1 MNKNNPQELYN
12 QSKNDFHKKR
22 KVINPKHQKR
32 KHIKQK
38 KPKNKEKLKA
48 KEKENIPNEIIE
60 DNNEINKSLN
70 QHKEKIEK
78 EKIEKNYHKV
88 QKDDKDITK
97 LKSEEMR
104 YFGKNINN
112 LSSLEQRINQYI
124 VNGSN
129 FKKLFS
135 NDNLVMNYNSTIL
148 PKNNSDIDEIFEL
161 LSIKY
166 VSNPQ
171 YVIEYRKDI
180 FLSLLKEEKN
190 NTPDYGLIKNIIEP
204 ETRLKYIL
212 FLIQVCD
219 KITNKEEI
227 HYLSINI
234 FDRVLIKYYQ
244 MNKIINEKI
253 LQLICFTSLFIA
265 YKYETGFYFL
275 IDDLINHTEDSLV
288 TKEQVLKF
296 EYEINSLLDFDYLI
310 VYPSDFLKHY
320 ELIDNIINKKIY
332 YFCLYLIDFIIS
344 DINLM
349 SYKKSLITAS
359 CYYIAKA
366 NLINVNNWT
375 NVFQFV
381 TGYRKDEVKD
391 LAIKIIKEM
400 KESKNSVIFR
410 CLKKKYSKEDYFN
423 VSDDIIKKK

>member
-1 MNKNNPQELYN
+1 MNKNIPQELYN
-12 QSKNDFHKKR
+12 HSKYDFHKKR
-22 KVINPKHQKR
+22 KVQNPKNQKR
-32 KHIKQK
+32 KYIKQK
-38 KPKNKEKLKA
+38 KPKNKER
-48 KEKENIPNEIIE
+48 EKENTPNEILE
-60 DNNEINKSLN
+60 ENNEINKLLN
-70 QHKEKIEK
+70 KQQEKKEK
-78 EKIEKNYHKV
+78 EKIDKNYKKE
-88 QKDDKDITK
+88 QQDNKDISK
-97 LKSEEMR
+97 LKNDEMR

-124 VNGSN
+124 INGSN
-129 FKKLFS
+129 FKKLFTNNNS
-135 NDNLVMNYNSTIL
+135 VMNYNSIIL
-148 PKNNSDIDEIFEL
+148 PKNNSEIDEIFEL

-180 FLSLLKEEKN
+180 FLTLLKEEKN
-190 NTPDYGLIKNIIEP
+190 NIPDYTLIKNIIEP

-253 LQLICFTSLFIA
+253 LQLICFTALFIA

-296 EYEINSLLDFDYLI
+296 EYEINSLLDFEYLV

-320 ELIDNIINKKIY
+320 ELIDSISNKKIY

-366 NLINVNNWT
+366 NLINVNNWS

-400 KESKNSVIFR
+400 KDSKNSVIFK
-410 CLKKKYSKEDYFN
+410 CLKKKYSKEEYYN

>member
-1 MNKNNPQELYN
+1 MNKNIPQELYN
-12 QSKNDFHKKR
+12 HSKYDFHKKR
-22 KVINPKHQKR
+22 KVQNPKNQKR
-32 KHIKQK
+32 KYIKQK
-38 KPKNKEKLKA
+38 KPKNKER
-48 KEKENIPNEIIE
+48 EKENTPNEIFE
-60 DNNEINKSLN
+60 ENNEINKLLN
-70 QHKEKIEK
+70 KHQEKKEK
-78 EKIEKNYHKV
+78 EKIDKNYKKE
-88 QKDDKDITK
+88 QQDNKDISK
-97 LKSEEMR
+97 LKNDEMR

-124 VNGSN
+124 INGNN
-129 FKKLFS
+129 FKKLFTNNNS
-135 NDNLVMNYNSTIL
+135 VMNYNSIIL
-148 PKNNSDIDEIFEL
+148 PKNNSEIDEIFEL

-180 FLSLLKEEKN
+180 FLTLLREEKN
-190 NTPDYGLIKNIIEP
+190 NIPDYTLIKNIIAP

-234 FDRVLIKYYQ
+234 FDRVLVKYYQ

-253 LQLICFTSLFIA
+253 LQLICFTALFIA

-296 EYEINSLLDFDYLI
+296 EYEINSLLDFEYLV

-320 ELIDNIINKKIY
+320 ELIDSISNKKIY

-366 NLINVNNWT
+366 NLINVNNWS

-400 KESKNSVIFR
+400 KDSKNSVIFK
-410 CLKKKYSKEDYFN
+410 CLKKKYSREEYYN

>member
-1 MNKNNPQELYN
+1 MNKNIPQELYN
-12 QSKNDFHKKR
+12 HSKYDFHKKR
-22 KVINPKHQKR
+22 KVQNPKNQKR
-32 KHIKQK
+32 KYIKQK
-38 KPKNKEKLKA
+38 KPKNKER
-48 KEKENIPNEIIE
+48 EKENTPNEILE
-60 DNNEINKSLN
+60 ENNEINKILN
-70 QHKEKIEK
+70 KHQEKKEK
-78 EKIEKNYHKV
+78 EKIDKNYKKE
-88 QKDDKDITK
+88 QQDNKDISK
-97 LKSEEMR
+97 LKNDEMR

-124 VNGSN
+124 INGNN
-129 FKKLFS
+129 FKKLFT
-135 NDNLVMNYNSTIL
+135 NNNLVMNYNSIIL
-148 PKNNSDIDEIFEL
+148 PKNNSEIDEIFEL

-180 FLSLLKEEKN
+180 FLTLLREEKN
-190 NTPDYGLIKNIIEP
+190 NIPDYTLIKNIIAP

-253 LQLICFTSLFIA
+253 LQLICFTALFIA

-296 EYEINSLLDFDYLI
+296 EYEINSLLDFEYLV

-320 ELIDNIINKKIY
+320 ELIDSISNKKIY

-366 NLINVNNWT
+366 NLINVNNWS

-400 KESKNSVIFR
+400 KDSKNSVIFK
-410 CLKKKYSKEDYFN
+410 CLKKKYSREEYYN

>member
-1 MNKNNPQELYN
+1 MDKNIPHALYN
-12 QSKNDFHKKR
+12 QSKHEYQKKR

-32 KHIKQK
+32 KNI
-38 KPKNKEKLKA
+38 KPKKNKNKD
-48 KEKENIPNEIIE
+48 KENNPNEIIE
-60 DNNEINKSLN
+60 EKSDINKSIN
-70 QHKEKIEK
+70 HQNPKKEKKDKNNHKE
-78 EKIEKNYHKV
+78 
-88 QKDDKDITK
+88 QQDDNKDITK
-97 LKSEEMR
+97 LKNDEMR

-112 LSSLEQRINQYI
+112 LSSLDQRTDQYI
-124 VNGSN
+124 VSGSN

-135 NDNLVMNYNSTIL
+135 NENLVMNYNSIISS
-148 PKNNSDIDEIFEL
+148 KNNSDFDEIFQL

-190 NTPDYGLIKNIIEP
+190 NTPDYTLLKNIITP

-244 MNKIINEKI
+244 KKKIINEAI

-275 IDDLINHTEDSLV
+275 IDELINHTEDSLV

-296 EYEINSLLDFDYLI
+296 ENEINSLLDFDYLI
-310 VYPSDFLKHY
+310 VYPSDFLKHFD
-320 ELIDNIINKKIY
+320 LIDNINNKKIY
-332 YFCLYLIDFIIS
+332 FFCLYLIDFILS
-344 DINLM
+344 NINLM

-366 NLINVNNWT
+366 NLININNWP

-381 TGYRKDEVKD
+381 TGYRKDEVKE

-400 KESKNSVIFR
+400 KDSKNSVIFR
-410 CLKKKYSKEDYFN
+410 CLKKKYSKQEYFY

>member
-1 MNKNNPQELYN
+1 MNKNIPQELYN
-12 QSKNDFHKKR
+12 HSKYDFHKKR
-22 KVINPKHQKR
+22 KVQNPKNQKR
-32 KHIKQK
+32 KYIKQK
-38 KPKNKEKLKA
+38 KPKNKER
-48 KEKENIPNEIIE
+48 EKENTPNEIFE
-60 DNNEINKSLN
+60 ENNEINKLLN
-70 QHKEKIEK
+70 KHQEKKEK
-78 EKIEKNYHKV
+78 EKIDKNYKKE
-88 QKDDKDITK
+88 QQDNKDISK
-97 LKSEEMR
+97 LKNDEMR

-124 VNGSN
+124 INGSN
-129 FKKLFS
+129 FKKLFT
-135 NDNLVMNYNSTIL
+135 NNNLVMNYNSIIL
-148 PKNNSDIDEIFEL
+148 PKNNSEIDEIFEL

-180 FLSLLKEEKN
+180 FLTLLREEKN
-190 NTPDYGLIKNIIEP
+190 NIPDYTLIKNIIAP

-253 LQLICFTSLFIA
+253 LQLICFTALFIA

-296 EYEINSLLDFDYLI
+296 EYEINSLLDFEYLV

-320 ELIDNIINKKIY
+320 ELIDSISNKKIY

-366 NLINVNNWT
+366 NLINVNNWS

-400 KESKNSVIFR
+400 KDSKNSVIFK
-410 CLKKKYSKEDYFN
+410 CLKKKYSREEYYN

>member
-1 MNKNNPQELYN
+1 MNKNIPQELYN
-12 QSKNDFHKKR
+12 HSKYDFHKKR
-22 KVINPKHQKR
+22 KIQNPKNQKR
-32 KHIKQK
+32 KYIKQK
-38 KPKNKEKLKA
+38 KPKNKER
-48 KEKENIPNEIIE
+48 EKENTPNEIFE
-60 DNNEINKSLN
+60 ENNEINKLFN
-70 QHKEKIEK
+70 KHQEKKEK
-78 EKIEKNYHKV
+78 EKIDKNYKKE
-88 QKDDKDITK
+88 QQDNKDISK
-97 LKSEEMR
+97 LKNDEMR

-124 VNGSN
+124 INGNN
-129 FKKLFS
+129 FKKLFT
-135 NDNLVMNYNSTIL
+135 NNNLVMNYNSIIL
-148 PKNNSDIDEIFEL
+148 PKNNSEIDEIFEL

-180 FLSLLKEEKN
+180 FLTLLREEKN
-190 NTPDYGLIKNIIEP
+190 NIPDYTLIKNIIAP

-234 FDRVLIKYYQ
+234 FDRVLVKYYQ

-253 LQLICFTSLFIA
+253 LQLICFTALFIA

-296 EYEINSLLDFDYLI
+296 EYEINSLLDFEYLV

-320 ELIDNIINKKIY
+320 ELIDSISNKKIY

-349 SYKKSLITAS
+349 SYKKSLLTAS

-366 NLINVNNWT
+366 NLINVNNWS

-400 KESKNSVIFR
+400 KDSKNSVIFK
-410 CLKKKYSKEDYFN
+410 CLKKKYSREEYYN

>member
-1 MNKNNPQELYN
+1 MNKNIPQELYN
-12 QSKNDFHKKR
+12 HSKYDFHKKR
-22 KVINPKHQKR
+22 KVQNPKNQKR

-38 KPKNKEKLKA
+38 KPKNKER
-48 KEKENIPNEIIE
+48 EKENTPNEIFE
-60 DNNEINKSLN
+60 ENNEINKLLN
-70 QHKEKIEK
+70 KHQEKKEK
-78 EKIEKNYHKV
+78 EKIDKNYKKE
-88 QKDDKDITK
+88 QQDNKDISK
-97 LKSEEMR
+97 LKNDEMR

-124 VNGSN
+124 INGSN
-129 FKKLFS
+129 FKKLFT
-135 NDNLVMNYNSTIL
+135 NNNLVMNYNSIIL
-148 PKNNSDIDEIFEL
+148 PKNNSEIDEIFEL

-180 FLSLLKEEKN
+180 FLTLLREEKN
-190 NTPDYGLIKNIIEP
+190 NIPDYTLIKNIIAP

-253 LQLICFTSLFIA
+253 LQLICFTALFIA
-265 YKYETGFYFL
+265 YKYETCFYFL

-296 EYEINSLLDFDYLI
+296 EYEINSLLDFEYLV

-320 ELIDNIINKKIY
+320 ELIDSISNKKIY

-366 NLINVNNWT
+366 NLINVNNWS

-400 KESKNSVIFR
+400 KDSKNSVIFK
-410 CLKKKYSKEDYFN
+410 CLKKKYSREEYYN

>member
-1 MNKNNPQELYN
+1 MNKNIPQELYN
-12 QSKNDFHKKR
+12 HSKYDFHKKR
-22 KVINPKHQKR
+22 KVQNPKNQKR
-32 KHIKQK
+32 KYIKQK
-38 KPKNKEKLKA
+38 KPKNKER
-48 KEKENIPNEIIE
+48 EKENTPNEILE
-60 DNNEINKSLN
+60 ENNEINKLLN
-70 QHKEKIEK
+70 KHQEKKEK
-78 EKIEKNYHKV
+78 EKIDKNYKKE
-88 QKDDKDITK
+88 QQDNKDISK
-97 LKSEEMR
+97 LKNDEMR

-124 VNGSN
+124 INGSN
-129 FKKLFS
+129 FKKLFT
-135 NDNLVMNYNSTIL
+135 NNNLVMNYNSIIL
-148 PKNNSDIDEIFEL
+148 PKNNSEIDEIFEL

-180 FLSLLKEEKN
+180 FLTLLREEKN
-190 NTPDYGLIKNIIEP
+190 NIPDYTLIKNIIAP

-253 LQLICFTSLFIA
+253 LQLICFTALFIA

-296 EYEINSLLDFDYLI
+296 EYEINSLLDFEYLV

-320 ELIDNIINKKIY
+320 ELIDSISNKKIY

-366 NLINVNNWT
+366 NLINVNNWS

-400 KESKNSVIFR
+400 KDSKNSVIFK
-410 CLKKKYSKEDYFN
+410 CLKKKYSREEYYN

>member
-1 MNKNNPQELYN
+1 MNKNIPQALYN
-12 QSKNDFHKKR
+12 QSKYDLHKKR
-22 KVINPKHQKR
+22 KVQNPKNQKR
-32 KHIKQK
+32 KCIKQK
-38 KPKNKEKLKA
+38 KQKNKEK
-48 KEKENIPNEIIE
+48 EKENTQNEIFE
-60 DNNEINKSLN
+60 ENNEINKSLN
-70 QHKEKIEK
+70 KSQERKEK
-78 EKIEKNYHKV
+78 EKIEKNYNKV
-88 QKDDKDITK
+88 QQNNKDISK
-97 LKSEEMR
+97 LKNEEMR

-124 VNGSN
+124 INGSN
-129 FKKLFS
+129 FKKLFTK
-135 NDNLVMNYNSTIL
+135 DNLVMNYNSIIL
-148 PKNNSDIDEIFEL
+148 PKNNSEIDEIFEL

-190 NTPDYGLIKNIIEP
+190 NIPDYTLLKNVITP
-204 ETRLKYIL
+204 EIRLKYIL

-244 MNKIINEKI
+244 MNKLINEKI
-253 LQLICFTSLFIA
+253 LQLICFTALFIA

-296 EYEINSLLDFDYLI
+296 EYEINSLLDFNYLV
-310 VYPSDFLKHY
+310 VYPSHFLQHY
-320 ELIDNIINKKIY
+320 ELIDNISNKKIY

-349 SYKKSLITAS
+349 SYKNSLITAS

-366 NLINVNNWT
+366 NLINVNNWP

-400 KESKNSVIFR
+400 KDSKNSVIFR
-410 CLKKKYSKEDYFN
+410 CLKKKYSKEEYYN

>member
-1 MNKNNPQELYN
+1 MNKNIPQELYN
-12 QSKNDFHKKR
+12 HSKYDFHKKR
-22 KVINPKHQKR
+22 KVQNPKNQKR
-32 KHIKQK
+32 KYIKQK
-38 KPKNKEKLKA
+38 KPKNKER
-48 KEKENIPNEIIE
+48 EKENTPNEILE
-60 DNNEINKSLN
+60 ENNEINKLLN
-70 QHKEKIEK
+70 KHQEKKEK
-78 EKIEKNYHKV
+78 EKIDKNYKKE
-88 QKDDKDITK
+88 QQDNKDISK
-97 LKSEEMR
+97 LKNDEMR

-124 VNGSN
+124 INGSN
-129 FKKLFS
+129 FKKLFTNNNS
-135 NDNLVMNYNSTIL
+135 VMNYNSIIL
-148 PKNNSDIDEIFEL
+148 PKNNSEIDEIFEL

-180 FLSLLKEEKN
+180 FLTLLREEKN
-190 NTPDYGLIKNIIEP
+190 NIPDYTLIKNIIAP

-253 LQLICFTSLFIA
+253 LQLICFTALFIA

-296 EYEINSLLDFDYLI
+296 EYEINSLLDFEYLV

-320 ELIDNIINKKIY
+320 ELIDSISNKKIY

-366 NLINVNNWT
+366 NLINVNNWS

-400 KESKNSVIFR
+400 KDSKNSVIFK
-410 CLKKKYSKEDYFN
+410 CLKKKYSREEYYN

>member
-1 MNKNNPQELYN
+1 MNKNIPQELYN
-12 QSKNDFHKKR
+12 HSKYDFHKKR
-22 KVINPKHQKR
+22 KVQNPKNQKR
-32 KHIKQK
+32 KYIKQK
-38 KPKNKEKLKA
+38 KPKNKER
-48 KEKENIPNEIIE
+48 EKENTPNEILE
-60 DNNEINKSLN
+60 ENNEINKLLN
-70 QHKEKIEK
+70 KHQEKKEK
-78 EKIEKNYHKV
+78 EKIDKNYKKE
-88 QKDDKDITK
+88 QQDNKDISK
-97 LKSEEMR
+97 LKNDEMR

-124 VNGSN
+124 INGNN
-129 FKKLFS
+129 FKKLFTNNNS
-135 NDNLVMNYNSTIL
+135 VMNYNSIIL
-148 PKNNSDIDEIFEL
+148 PKNNSEIDEIFEL

-180 FLSLLKEEKN
+180 FLTLLREEKN
-190 NTPDYGLIKNIIEP
+190 NIPDYTLIKNIIAP

-253 LQLICFTSLFIA
+253 LQLICFTALFIA

-296 EYEINSLLDFDYLI
+296 EYEINSLLDFEYLV

-320 ELIDNIINKKIY
+320 ELIDSISNKKIY

-366 NLINVNNWT
+366 NLINVNNWS

-400 KESKNSVIFR
+400 KDSKNSVIFK
-410 CLKKKYSKEDYFN
+410 CLKKKYSREEYYN

>member
-1 MNKNNPQELYN
+1 MNKNIPQELYN
-12 QSKNDFHKKR
+12 HSKYDFHKKR
-22 KVINPKHQKR
+22 KVQNPKNQKR
-32 KHIKQK
+32 KYIKQK
-38 KPKNKEKLKA
+38 KPKNKER
-48 KEKENIPNEIIE
+48 EKENTPNEIFE
-60 DNNEINKSLN
+60 ENNEINKLLN
-70 QHKEKIEK
+70 KHQEKKEK
-78 EKIEKNYHKV
+78 EKIDKNYKKE
-88 QKDDKDITK
+88 QQDNKDISK
-97 LKSEEMR
+97 LKNDEMR

-124 VNGSN
+124 INGSN
-129 FKKLFS
+129 FKKLFT
-135 NDNLVMNYNSTIL
+135 NNNLVMNYNSIIL
-148 PKNNSDIDEIFEL
+148 PKNNSEIDEIFEL

-166 VSNPQ
+166 VLNPQ

-180 FLSLLKEEKN
+180 FLTLLREEKN
-190 NTPDYGLIKNIIEP
+190 NIPDYTLIKNIIAP

-234 FDRVLIKYYQ
+234 FDRVLVKYYQ

-253 LQLICFTSLFIA
+253 LQLICFTALFIA

-296 EYEINSLLDFDYLI
+296 EYEINSLLDFEYLV

-320 ELIDNIINKKIY
+320 ELIDSISNKKIY

-366 NLINVNNWT
+366 NLINVNNWS

-400 KESKNSVIFR
+400 KDSKNSVIFK
-410 CLKKKYSKEDYFN
+410 CLKKKYSREEYYN

>member
-1 MNKNNPQELYN
+1 MNKNIPQELYN
-12 QSKNDFHKKR
+12 HSKYDFHKKR
-22 KVINPKHQKR
+22 KVQNPKNQKR
-32 KHIKQK
+32 KYIKQK
-38 KPKNKEKLKA
+38 KPKNKER
-48 KEKENIPNEIIE
+48 EKENTQNEIFE
-60 DNNEINKSLN
+60 ENNEINKLLN
-70 QHKEKIEK
+70 KHQEKKEK
-78 EKIEKNYHKV
+78 EKIDKNYKKE
-88 QKDDKDITK
+88 QQDNKDISK
-97 LKSEEMR
+97 LKNDEMR

-124 VNGSN
+124 INGNN
-129 FKKLFS
+129 FKKLFTNNNS
-135 NDNLVMNYNSTIL
+135 VMNYNSIIL
-148 PKNNSDIDEIFEL
+148 PKNNSEIDEIFEL

-180 FLSLLKEEKN
+180 FLTLLREEKN
-190 NTPDYGLIKNIIEP
+190 NIPDYTLIKNIIAP

-253 LQLICFTSLFIA
+253 LQLICFTALFIA

-296 EYEINSLLDFDYLI
+296 EYEINSLLDFEYLV

-320 ELIDNIINKKIY
+320 ELIDSISNKKIY

-366 NLINVNNWT
+366 NLINVNNWS

-400 KESKNSVIFR
+400 KDSKNSVIFK
-410 CLKKKYSKEDYFN
+410 CLKKKYSREEYYN

>member
-1 MNKNNPQELYN
+1 MNKNIPQELYN
-12 QSKNDFHKKR
+12 HSKYDFHKKR
-22 KVINPKHQKR
+22 KIQNPKNQKR
-32 KHIKQK
+32 KYIKQK
-38 KPKNKEKLKA
+38 KPKNKER
-48 KEKENIPNEIIE
+48 EKENTPNEIFE
-60 DNNEINKSLN
+60 ENNEINKLLN
-70 QHKEKIEK
+70 KHQEKKEK
-78 EKIEKNYHKV
+78 EKIDKNYKKE
-88 QKDDKDITK
+88 QQDNKDISK
-97 LKSEEMR
+97 LKNDEMR

-124 VNGSN
+124 INGSN
-129 FKKLFS
+129 FKKLFTNNNS
-135 NDNLVMNYNSTIL
+135 VMNYNSIIL
-148 PKNNSDIDEIFEL
+148 PKNNSEIDEIFEL

-180 FLSLLKEEKN
+180 FLTLLREEKN
-190 NTPDYGLIKNIIEP
+190 NIPDYTLIKNIIAP

-253 LQLICFTSLFIA
+253 LQLICFTALFIA

-296 EYEINSLLDFDYLI
+296 EYEINSLLDFEYLV

-320 ELIDNIINKKIY
+320 ELIDSISNKKIY

-366 NLINVNNWT
+366 NLINVNNWS

-400 KESKNSVIFR
+400 KDSKNSVIFK
-410 CLKKKYSKEDYFN
+410 CLKKKYSREEYYN

>member
-1 MNKNNPQELYN
+1 MNKNIPQELYN
-12 QSKNDFHKKR
+12 HSKYDFHKKR
-22 KVINPKHQKR
+22 KVQNPKNQKR
-32 KHIKQK
+32 KYIKQK
-38 KPKNKEKLKA
+38 KPKNKER
-48 KEKENIPNEIIE
+48 EKENTPNEILE
-60 DNNEINKSLN
+60 ENNEINKLLN
-70 QHKEKIEK
+70 KHQEKKEK
-78 EKIEKNYHKV
+78 EKIDKNYKKE
-88 QKDDKDITK
+88 QQDNKDISK
-97 LKSEEMR
+97 LKNDEMR

-124 VNGSN
+124 INGNN
-129 FKKLFS
+129 FKKLFT
-135 NDNLVMNYNSTIL
+135 NNNLVMNYNSIIL
-148 PKNNSDIDEIFEL
+148 PKNNSEIDEIFEL

-180 FLSLLKEEKN
+180 FLTLLREEKN
-190 NTPDYGLIKNIIEP
+190 NIPDYTLIKNIIAP

-253 LQLICFTSLFIA
+253 LQLICFTALFIA

-296 EYEINSLLDFDYLI
+296 EYEINSLLDFEYLV

-320 ELIDNIINKKIY
+320 ELIDSISNKKIY

-366 NLINVNNWT
+366 NLINVNNWS

-400 KESKNSVIFR
+400 KDSKNSVIFKKK
-410 CLKKKYSKEDYFN
+410 KKKYSKEEYYN
-423 VSDDIIKKK
+423 VSDDIIKKNKYT

>member
-1 MNKNNPQELYN
+1 MNKNIPQELYN
-12 QSKNDFHKKR
+12 HSKYDFHKKR
-22 KVINPKHQKR
+22 KVQNPKNQKR
-32 KHIKQK
+32 KYIKQK
-38 KPKNKEKLKA
+38 KPKNKER
-48 KEKENIPNEIIE
+48 EKENTPNEIFE
-60 DNNEINKSLN
+60 ENNEINKLLN
-70 QHKEKIEK
+70 KHQEKKEK
-78 EKIEKNYHKV
+78 EKIDKNYKKE
-88 QKDDKDITK
+88 QQDNKDISK
-97 LKSEEMR
+97 LKNDEMR

-124 VNGSN
+124 INGNN
-129 FKKLFS
+129 FKKLFT
-135 NDNLVMNYNSTIL
+135 NNNLVMNYNSIIL
-148 PKNNSDIDEIFEL
+148 PKNNSEIDEIFEL

-180 FLSLLKEEKN
+180 FLTFLREEKN
-190 NTPDYGLIKNIIEP
+190 NIPDYTLIKNIIAP

-253 LQLICFTSLFIA
+253 LQLICFTALFIA

-296 EYEINSLLDFDYLI
+296 EYEINSLLDFEYLV

-320 ELIDNIINKKIY
+320 ELIDSISNKKIY

-366 NLINVNNWT
+366 NLINVNNWS

-400 KESKNSVIFR
+400 KDSKNSVIFK
-410 CLKKKYSKEDYFN
+410 CLKKKYSREEYYN

>member
-1 MNKNNPQELYN
+1 MNKNIPQELYN
-12 QSKNDFHKKR
+12 HSKYDFHKKR
-22 KVINPKHQKR
+22 KVQNPKNQKR
-32 KHIKQK
+32 KYIKQK
-38 KPKNKEKLKA
+38 KPKNKER
-48 KEKENIPNEIIE
+48 EKENTPNEILE
-60 DNNEINKSLN
+60 ENNEINKLLN
-70 QHKEKIEK
+70 KHQEKKEK
-78 EKIEKNYHKV
+78 EKIDKNYKKE
-88 QKDDKDITK
+88 QQDNKDISK
-97 LKSEEMR
+97 LKNDEMR

-124 VNGSN
+124 INGNN
-129 FKKLFS
+129 FKKLFT
-135 NDNLVMNYNSTIL
+135 NNNLVMNYNSIIL
-148 PKNNSDIDEIFEL
+148 PKNNSEIDEIFEL

-180 FLSLLKEEKN
+180 FLTLLREEKN
-190 NTPDYGLIKNIIEP
+190 NIPDYTLIKNIIAP

-253 LQLICFTSLFIA
+253 LQLICFTALFIA

-296 EYEINSLLDFDYLI
+296 EYEINSLLDFEYLV

-320 ELIDNIINKKIY
+320 ELIDSISNKKIY

-366 NLINVNNWT
+366 NLINVNNWS

-400 KESKNSVIFR
+400 KDSKNSVIFK
-410 CLKKKYSKEDYFN
+410 CLKKKYSREEYYN

>member
-12 QSKNDFHKKR
+12 QSKYDFHKKR

-38 KPKNKEKLKA
+38 KPKNKEKVKA

-60 DNNEINKSLN
+60 NNNEINKSLN
-70 QHKEKIEK
+70 HHPEKKEK
-78 EKIEKNYHKV
+78 EKIEKNYHKA
-88 QKDDKDITK
+88 QKDDKDISK

-135 NDNLVMNYNSTIL
+135 NDNLVMNYNSAIL

-190 NTPDYGLIKNIIEP
+190 NTPDYALIKNIIEP
-204 ETRLKYIL
+204 ERRLKYIL

-234 FDRVLIKYYQ
+234 FDRVLMKYYQ

-320 ELIDNIINKKIY
+320 ELIDNITNKKIY

>member
-1 MNKNNPQELYN
+1 MNKNIPQELYN
-12 QSKNDFHKKR
+12 HSKYDFHKKR
-22 KVINPKHQKR
+22 KVQNPKNQKR
-32 KHIKQK
+32 KYIKQK
-38 KPKNKEKLKA
+38 KPKNKER
-48 KEKENIPNEIIE
+48 EKENTPNEIFE
-60 DNNEINKSLN
+60 ENNEINKLLN
-70 QHKEKIEK
+70 KHQEKKEK
-78 EKIEKNYHKV
+78 EKIDKNYKKE
-88 QKDDKDITK
+88 QQDNKDISK
-97 LKSEEMR
+97 LKNDEMR

-124 VNGSN
+124 INGSN
-129 FKKLFS
+129 FKKLFT
-135 NDNLVMNYNSTIL
+135 NNNLVMNYNSIIL
-148 PKNNSDIDEIFEL
+148 PKNNSEIDEIFEL

-180 FLSLLKEEKN
+180 FLTLLREEKN
-190 NTPDYGLIKNIIEP
+190 NIPDYTLIKNIIAP

-253 LQLICFTSLFIA
+253 LQLICFTALFIA

-296 EYEINSLLDFDYLI
+296 EYEINSLLDFEYLV

-320 ELIDNIINKKIY
+320 ELIDSISNKKIY

-366 NLINVNNWT
+366 NLINVNNWS

-400 KESKNSVIFR
+400 KDSKNSVIFK
-410 CLKKKYSKEDYFN
+410 CLKKKYSKEEYYN

>member
-1 MNKNNPQELYN
+1 MNKNIPQELYN
-12 QSKNDFHKKR
+12 HSKYDFHKKR
-22 KVINPKHQKR
+22 KVQNPKNQKR
-32 KHIKQK
+32 KYIKQK
-38 KPKNKEKLKA
+38 KPKNKER
-48 KEKENIPNEIIE
+48 EKENTPNEIFE
-60 DNNEINKSLN
+60 ENNEINKLLN
-70 QHKEKIEK
+70 KHQEKKEK
-78 EKIEKNYHKV
+78 EKIDKNYKKE
-88 QKDDKDITK
+88 QQDNKDISK
-97 LKSEEMR
+97 LKNDEMR

-124 VNGSN
+124 INGSN
-129 FKKLFS
+129 FKKLFT
-135 NDNLVMNYNSTIL
+135 NNNLVMNYNSIIL
-148 PKNNSDIDEIFEL
+148 PKNNSEIDEIFEL

-190 NTPDYGLIKNIIEP
+190 NIPDYTLIKNIIAP

-253 LQLICFTSLFIA
+253 LQLICFTALFIA

-296 EYEINSLLDFDYLI
+296 EYEINSLLDFEYLV

-320 ELIDNIINKKIY
+320 ELIDGISNKKIY

-366 NLINVNNWT
+366 NLINVNNWS
-375 NVFQFV
+375 NVFQFI

-400 KESKNSVIFR
+400 KDSKNSVIFK
-410 CLKKKYSKEDYFN
+410 CLKKKYSREEYYN

>member
-1 MNKNNPQELYN
+1 MNKNIPQELYN
-12 QSKNDFHKKR
+12 HSKYDFHKKR
-22 KVINPKHQKR
+22 KVQNPKNQKR
-32 KHIKQK
+32 KYIKQK
-38 KPKNKEKLKA
+38 KPKNKER
-48 KEKENIPNEIIE
+48 EKENTPNEIFE
-60 DNNEINKSLN
+60 ENNEINKLFN
-70 QHKEKIEK
+70 KHQEKKEK
-78 EKIEKNYHKV
+78 EKIDKNYKKE
-88 QKDDKDITK
+88 QQDNKDISK
-97 LKSEEMR
+97 LKNDEMR

-124 VNGSN
+124 INGSN
-129 FKKLFS
+129 FKKLFTNNNS
-135 NDNLVMNYNSTIL
+135 VMNYNSIIL
-148 PKNNSDIDEIFEL
+148 PKNNSEIDEIFEL

-180 FLSLLKEEKN
+180 FLTLLREEKN
-190 NTPDYGLIKNIIEP
+190 NIPDYTLIKNIIAP

-253 LQLICFTSLFIA
+253 LQLICFTALFIA
-265 YKYETGFYFL
+265 YKYETCFYFL

-296 EYEINSLLDFDYLI
+296 EYEINSLLDFEYLV

-320 ELIDNIINKKIY
+320 ELIDSISNKKIY

-366 NLINVNNWT
+366 NLINVNNWS

-400 KESKNSVIFR
+400 KDSKNSVIFK
-410 CLKKKYSKEDYFN
+410 CLKKKYSREEYYN

>member
-1 MNKNNPQELYN
+1 MNKNIPQELYN
-12 QSKNDFHKKR
+12 HSKYDFHKKR
-22 KVINPKHQKR
+22 KVQNPKNQKR
-32 KHIKQK
+32 KYIKQK
-38 KPKNKEKLKA
+38 KPKNKER
-48 KEKENIPNEIIE
+48 EKENTPNEILE
-60 DNNEINKSLN
+60 ENNEINKLLN
-70 QHKEKIEK
+70 KHQEKKEK
-78 EKIEKNYHKV
+78 EKIDKNYKKE
-88 QKDDKDITK
+88 QQDNKDISK
-97 LKSEEMR
+97 LKNDEMR

-124 VNGSN
+124 INGSN
-129 FKKLFS
+129 FKKLFT
-135 NDNLVMNYNSTIL
+135 NNNLVMNYNSIIL
-148 PKNNSDIDEIFEL
+148 PKDNSEIDEIFEL

-190 NTPDYGLIKNIIEP
+190 NIPDYTLIKNIIEP

-253 LQLICFTSLFIA
+253 LQLICFTALFIA

-296 EYEINSLLDFDYLI
+296 EYEINSLLDFEYLV

-320 ELIDNIINKKIY
+320 ELIDSISNKKIY

-366 NLINVNNWT
+366 NLINVNNWS

-400 KESKNSVIFR
+400 KDSKNSVIFK
-410 CLKKKYSKEDYFN
+410 CLKKKYSREEYYN

>member
-1 MNKNNPQELYN
+1 
-12 QSKNDFHKKR
+12 
-22 KVINPKHQKR
+22 
-32 KHIKQK
+32 
-38 KPKNKEKLKA
+38 
-48 KEKENIPNEIIE
+48 
-60 DNNEINKSLN
+60 
-70 QHKEKIEK
+70 
-78 EKIEKNYHKV
+78 
-88 QKDDKDITK
+88 
-97 LKSEEMR
+97 
-104 YFGKNINN
+104 
-112 LSSLEQRINQYI
+112 
-124 VNGSN
+124 
-129 FKKLFS
+129 
-135 NDNLVMNYNSTIL
+135 MNYNSIIL
-148 PKNNSDIDEIFEL
+148 PKNNSEIDEIFEL

-180 FLSLLKEEKN
+180 FLTLLREEKN
-190 NTPDYGLIKNIIEP
+190 NIPDYTLIKNIIAP

-253 LQLICFTSLFIA
+253 LQLICFTALFIA
-265 YKYETGFYFL
+265 YKYETCFYFL

-296 EYEINSLLDFDYLI
+296 EYEINSLLDFEYLV

-320 ELIDNIINKKIY
+320 ELIDSISNKKIY

-366 NLINVNNWT
+366 NLINVNNWS

-400 KESKNSVIFR
+400 KDSKNSVIFK
-410 CLKKKYSKEDYFN
+410 CLKKKYSKEEYYN

>member
-1 MNKNNPQELYN
+1 MNKNIPQELYN
-12 QSKNDFHKKR
+12 HSKYDFHKKR
-22 KVINPKHQKR
+22 KVQNPKNQKR
-32 KHIKQK
+32 KYIKQK
-38 KPKNKEKLKA
+38 KPKNKER
-48 KEKENIPNEIIE
+48 EKENTPNEIFE
-60 DNNEINKSLN
+60 ENNEINKLFN
-70 QHKEKIEK
+70 KHQEKKEK
-78 EKIEKNYHKV
+78 EKIDKNYKKE
-88 QKDDKDITK
+88 QQDNKDISK
-97 LKSEEMR
+97 LKNDEMR

-124 VNGSN
+124 INGSN
-129 FKKLFS
+129 FKKLFT
-135 NDNLVMNYNSTIL
+135 NNNLVMNYNSIIL
-148 PKNNSDIDEIFEL
+148 PKNNSEIDEIFEL

-180 FLSLLKEEKN
+180 FLTLLREEKN
-190 NTPDYGLIKNIIEP
+190 NIPDYTLIKNIIAP

-253 LQLICFTSLFIA
+253 LQLICFTALFIA

-296 EYEINSLLDFDYLI
+296 EYEINSLLDFEYLV

-320 ELIDNIINKKIY
+320 ELIDSISNKKIY

-366 NLINVNNWT
+366 NLINVNNWS

-400 KESKNSVIFR
+400 KDSKNSVIFK
-410 CLKKKYSKEDYFN
+410 CLKKKYSKEEYYN

>member
-1 MNKNNPQELYN
+1 MNKNNPQELYS
-12 QSKNDFHKKR
+12 QSKYDFHKKR

-38 KPKNKEKLKA
+38 KPKNKEKVKA

-60 DNNEINKSLN
+60 DNNEIKKSLN
-70 QHKEKIEK
+70 QHPEKKEK
-78 EKIEKNYHKV
+78 EKIEKNYHKA
-88 QKDDKDITK
+88 QKDDKDISK

-190 NTPDYGLIKNIIEP
+190 NTPDYALIKNIIEP

-234 FDRVLIKYYQ
+234 FDRVLMKYYQ

-320 ELIDNIINKKIY
+320 ELIDNITNKKIY

>member
-1 MNKNNPQELYN
+1 MNKNIPQELYN
-12 QSKNDFHKKR
+12 HSKYDFHKKR
-22 KVINPKHQKR
+22 KVQNPKNQKR
-32 KHIKQK
+32 KYIKQK
-38 KPKNKEKLKA
+38 KPKNKER
-48 KEKENIPNEIIE
+48 EKENTPNEILE
-60 DNNEINKSLN
+60 ENNEINKLLN
-70 QHKEKIEK
+70 KHQEKKEK
-78 EKIEKNYHKV
+78 EKIDKNYKKE
-88 QKDDKDITK
+88 QQDNKDISK
-97 LKSEEMR
+97 LKNDEMR

-124 VNGSN
+124 INGNN
-129 FKKLFS
+129 FKKLFT
-135 NDNLVMNYNSTIL
+135 NNNLVMNYNSIIL
-148 PKNNSDIDEIFEL
+148 PKNNSEIDEIFEL

-180 FLSLLKEEKN
+180 FLTLLREEKN
-190 NTPDYGLIKNIIEP
+190 NIPDYTLIKNIIAP

-253 LQLICFTSLFIA
+253 LQLICFTALFIA

-296 EYEINSLLDFDYLI
+296 EYEINSLLDFEYLV

-320 ELIDNIINKKIY
+320 ELIDSISNKKIY

-366 NLINVNNWT
+366 NLINVNNWS
-375 NVFQFV
+375 NVFQFI

-400 KESKNSVIFR
+400 KDSKNSVIFK
-410 CLKKKYSKEDYFN
+410 CLKKKYSKEEYYN

>member
-1 MNKNNPQELYN
+1 MNKNIPQELYN
-12 QSKNDFHKKR
+12 HSKYDFHKKR
-22 KVINPKHQKR
+22 KIQNPKNQKR
-32 KHIKQK
+32 KYIKQK
-38 KPKNKEKLKA
+38 KPKNKER
-48 KEKENIPNEIIE
+48 EKENTPNEIFE
-60 DNNEINKSLN
+60 ENNEINKLLN
-70 QHKEKIEK
+70 KHQEKKEK
-78 EKIEKNYHKV
+78 EKIDKNYKKE
-88 QKDDKDITK
+88 QQDNKDISK
-97 LKSEEMR
+97 LKNDEMR

-124 VNGSN
+124 INGNN
-129 FKKLFS
+129 FKKLFT
-135 NDNLVMNYNSTIL
+135 NNNLVMNYNSIIL
-148 PKNNSDIDEIFEL
+148 PKNNSEIDEIFEL

-180 FLSLLKEEKN
+180 FLTLLREEKN
-190 NTPDYGLIKNIIEP
+190 NIPDYTLIKNIIAP

-253 LQLICFTSLFIA
+253 LQLICFTALFIA
-265 YKYETGFYFL
+265 YKYQTGFYFL

-296 EYEINSLLDFDYLI
+296 EYEINSLLDFEYLV

-320 ELIDNIINKKIY
+320 ELIDSISNKKIY

-366 NLINVNNWT
+366 NLINVNNWS
-375 NVFQFV
+375 NVFQFI

-400 KESKNSVIFR
+400 KDSKNSVIFK
-410 CLKKKYSKEDYFN
+410 CLKKKYSREEYYN

>member
-1 MNKNNPQELYN
+1 MNKNIPQELYN
-12 QSKNDFHKKR
+12 HSKYDFHKKR
-22 KVINPKHQKR
+22 KLQNPKNQKR
-32 KHIKQK
+32 KYIKQK
-38 KPKNKEKLKA
+38 KPKNKER
-48 KEKENIPNEIIE
+48 EKENTPNEIFE
-60 DNNEINKSLN
+60 ENNEINKLLN
-70 QHKEKIEK
+70 KHQEKKEK
-78 EKIEKNYHKV
+78 EKIDKNYKKE
-88 QKDDKDITK
+88 QQDNKDISK
-97 LKSEEMR
+97 LKNDEMR

-124 VNGSN
+124 INGNN
-129 FKKLFS
+129 FKKLFT
-135 NDNLVMNYNSTIL
+135 NNNLVMNYNSIIL
-148 PKNNSDIDEIFEL
+148 PKNNSEIDEIFEL

-180 FLSLLKEEKN
+180 FLTLLREEKN
-190 NTPDYGLIKNIIEP
+190 NIPDYTLIKNIIAP

-253 LQLICFTSLFIA
+253 LQLICFTALFIA

-296 EYEINSLLDFDYLI
+296 EYEINSLLDFEYLV

-320 ELIDNIINKKIY
+320 ELIDSISNKKIY

-366 NLINVNNWT
+366 NLINVNNWS

-400 KESKNSVIFR
+400 KDSKNSVIFK
-410 CLKKKYSKEDYFN
+410 CLKKKYSREEYYN

>member
-1 MNKNNPQELYN
+1 MNKNIPQELYN
-12 QSKNDFHKKR
+12 HSKYDFHKKR
-22 KVINPKHQKR
+22 KVQNPKNQKR
-32 KHIKQK
+32 KYIKQK
-38 KPKNKEKLKA
+38 KPKNKEK
-48 KEKENIPNEIIE
+48 EKENTPNEIFE
-60 DNNEINKSLN
+60 ENNEINKLFN
-70 QHKEKIEK
+70 KHQEKKEK
-78 EKIEKNYHKV
+78 EKIDKNYKKE
-88 QKDDKDITK
+88 QQDNKDISK
-97 LKSEEMR
+97 LKNDEMR

-124 VNGSN
+124 INGSN
-129 FKKLFS
+129 FKKLFT
-135 NDNLVMNYNSTIL
+135 NNNLVMNYNSIIL
-148 PKNNSDIDEIFEL
+148 PKNNSEIDEIFEL

-180 FLSLLKEEKN
+180 FLTLLREEKN
-190 NTPDYGLIKNIIEP
+190 NIPDYTLIKNIIAP

-253 LQLICFTSLFIA
+253 LQLICFTALFIA

-296 EYEINSLLDFDYLI
+296 EYEINSLLDFEYLV

-320 ELIDNIINKKIY
+320 ELIDSISNKKIY

-366 NLINVNNWT
+366 NLINVNNWS

-400 KESKNSVIFR
+400 KDSKNSVIFK
-410 CLKKKYSKEDYFN
+410 CLKKKYSREEYYN